1 MSRLPPLQTEDM
13 TDEQRRVHGE
23 LMAAYDGKVAI
34 THLTWLR
41 SPALASQIAKFGP
54 YIRHQCLDYRKRELA
69 ILIAGRASHSPVEWY
84 LHLPFAREAGIEE
97 DIITALAEQRRPD
110 FTRGEDTALYDFAS
124 ELLSRDHAV
133 SDATYQAAMQH
144 LGAAQV
150 VELVAIT
157 GYYVM
162 MAMLIGAFR
171 FELPEG
177 VAPAF
182 TD

>member
-1 MSRLPPLQTEDM
+1 MSRLPPLQLEEM
-13 TDEQRRVHGE
+13 THEQREVYDE
-23 LMAAYDGKVAI
+23 FLAAHKGRVAI

-41 SPALASQIAKFGP
+41 SPDLARHIARFGP

-69 ILIAGRASHSPVEWY
+69 ILIAGRASRSPVEWY
-84 LHLPFAREAGIEE
+84 LHLPFAKDAGIED
-97 DIITALAEQRRPD
+97 DIITALAEKQRPI
-110 FTRGEDTALYDFAS
+110 FTRPEDAVLYDFVS
-124 ELLSRDHAV
+124 ELLREDHSV
-133 SDATYQAAMQH
+133 DDATYHAAMQV
-144 LGAAQV
+144 LGEAQV

-177 VAPAF
+177 VKPAF

>member
-1 MSRLPPLQTEDM
+1 MSRLPPLQVHEM
-13 TDEQRRVHGE
+13 TGEQRRVYDE
-23 LMAAYDGKVAI
+23 LMTAYDGKVAI

-54 YIRHQCLDYRKRELA
+54 YIRHQCLDYRKREMA
-69 ILIAGRASHSPVEWY
+69 ILIAGRACHSPVEWY

-97 DIITALAEQRRPD
+97 DIITALAEQRRPN
-110 FTRGEDTALYDFAS
+110 FIRPEDTALYDFAS
-124 ELLSRDHAV
+124 ELLREGHAV
-133 SDATYQAAMQH
+133 SDATYQAAMQQ

-177 VAPAF
+177 VTPGF
-182 TD
+182 ID

>member
-1 MSRLPPLQTEDM
+1 MSRLPPLQLHEM
-13 TDEQRRVHGE
+13 SEAQRRVYGE
-23 LMAAYDGKVAI
+23 LMEGYDGKVAI

-41 SPALASQIAKFGP
+41 SPELASQIAKFGP
-54 YIRHQCLDYRKRELA
+54 YIRHQCLDYRKREMA
-69 ILIAGRASHSPVEWY
+69 ILIAGRACRSPVEWY

-97 DIITALAEQRRPD
+97 DIITALAEKRRPA
-110 FTRGEDTALYDFAS
+110 FTLPEDVALYDFAS
-124 ELLSRDHAV
+124 ELLRDDHSV
-133 SDATYQAAMQH
+133 SDATYQSAMQH
-144 LGAAQV
+144 LGAAQM

-177 VAPAF
+177 VEPAF

>member
-1 MSRLPPLQTEDM
+1 MSRLPPLQLHEM
-13 TDEQRRVHGE
+13 TPEQREVHDE
-23 LMAAYDGKVAI
+23 FFAAHKGRVAI

-41 SPALASQIAKFGP
+41 SPELARHIARFGP

-69 ILIAGRASHSPVEWY
+69 NLIAGRACHSPVEWY

-97 DIITALAEQRRPD
+97 DIISALAEQRPPP
-110 FTRGEDTALYDFAS
+110 FTRPADTALYDFVS
-124 ELLSRDHAV
+124 ELLRDDHSV
-133 SDATYQAAMQH
+133 SDATYQAAMEQF
-144 LGAAQV
+144 GSGQI

-177 VAPAF
+177 VQPAF

>member
-1 MSRLPPLQTEDM
+1 MSRLPPLQFEEM
-13 TDEQRRVHGE
+13 TAEQREVHDE
-23 LMAAYDGKVAI
+23 FMAAHHGRVAI

-41 SPALASQIAKFGP
+41 SPALARHIARFGP

-69 ILIAGRASHSPVEWY
+69 ILIAGRACHSPVEWH

-97 DIITALAEQRRPD
+97 DIIGALAERRRPA
-110 FTRGEDTALYDFAS
+110 FTRPDDVALYDFAS
-124 ELLSRDHAV
+124 ELLREDHTV
-133 SDATYQAAMQH
+133 CDATYDAAMRQ
-144 LGAAQV
+144 LGAAEM

-171 FELPEG
+171 FELPKG
-177 VAPAF
+177 VQPAF

>member
-1 MSRLPPLQTEDM
+1 MSRLPPLQLDEM
-13 TDEQRRVHGE
+13 STDQREVYNE
-23 LMAAYDGKVAI
+23 LMAAYKGRVAI

-41 SPALASQIAKFGP
+41 SPELARQIARFGP

-69 ILIAGRASHSPVEWY
+69 ILITGRARRSPVEWY

-97 DIITALAEQRRPD
+97 DIITALAERRRPAFARPD
-110 FTRGEDTALYDFAS
+110 DVALYDFVS
-124 ELLSRDHAV
+124 ELLRDDHAV
-133 SDATYQAAMQH
+133 SDATYQAAMQQ
-144 LGAAQV
+144 LGSAEV

-177 VAPAF
+177 EEPAF
-182 TD
+182 KD

>member
-1 MSRLPPLQTEDM
+1 MSRLAPLTPEEMTEA
-13 TDEQRRVHGE
+13 QRQVYEE
-23 LMAAYDGKVAI
+23 LQQAYQGRVAI

-41 SPALASQIAKFGP
+41 SPALASHIARFGP

-69 ILIAGRASHSPVEWY
+69 ILIVGRASKSPVEWY

-97 DIITALAEQRRPD
+97 DIITALAEKRRPAFARPD
-110 FTRGEDTALYDFAS
+110 DDALYDFAS
-124 ELLSRDHAV
+124 ELLQDGHAV
-133 SDATYQAAMQH
+133 SDATYAKAMGV
-144 LGAAQV
+144 LGAEQV

-162 MAMLIGAFR
+162 MAMLIGAFQ
-171 FELPEG
+171 FQLPEG
-177 VAPAF
+177 EKPAF